1 MGEGSATFRWVRLL
15 RMGEKDGFRW
25 GRWGRMLFGGKGGVG
40 CFSAGKV
47 GQLGNI
53 KAIR

>member
-1 MGEGSATFRWVRLL
+1 MVLTVGQ
-15 RMGEKDGFRW
+15 DGFRW

-47 GQLGNI
+47 G
-53 KAIR
+53 